1 VARARRPGDRRR
13 RAAVQRAGKNGVCGD
28 PMSDD
33 RWHLREAI
41 ERGRRPGVPHLR
53 ADVRLD
59 KDGRGWGVRGES
71 FLRGRGFRRPGL
83 GRARTPRRR
92 WGIRTWGCRCARAEP
107 CRAGVETGSVEPP
120 WLLGQCVDGGRMG
133 PSSRKAR
140 QGEGRR
146 EGGRRCYTRLRVGV
160 VGAGTR
166 TVGEDVP
173 WRPENER
180 RLRERLGDLSTQ
192 RRARRAAG
200 GRALGGWAGQPG
212 GGALGRPARRRRAGL
227 LGENGPRARW
237 AAGGGWAR
245 GARSVGRPGKSRVG
259 PGGKG
264 GGAGGS
270 WAGEAGPPGK
280 RGG

>member
-59 KDGRGWGVRGES
+59 KYGRGWGVRGES

-92 WGIRTWGCRCARAEP
+92 WGIRAWGCRCARAEP

-146 EGGRRCYTRLRVGV
+146 EGGRRCYARLRVGD
-160 VGAGTR
+160 VGAGTQ
-166 TVGEDVP
+166 TVEEDVP

-180 RLRERLGDLSTQ
+180 RPRERLGDLSTQ
-192 RRARRAAG
+192 RRA
-200 GRALGGWAGQPG
+200 
-212 GGALGRPARRRRAGL
+212 
-227 LGENGPRARW
+227 
-237 AAGGGWAR
+237 
-245 GARSVGRPGKSRVG
+245 
-259 PGGKG
+259 
-264 GGAGGS
+264 
-270 WAGEAGPPGK
+270 
-280 RGG
+280 